1 MPKLIKNMSVHV
13 RLICVKWKHQEAK
26 EPKHMDGKFSPEEAR
41 KIAMQLTDAQAEEIA
56 AAIQLLLDASNV
68 A

>member
-1 MPKLIKNMSVHV
+1 
-13 RLICVKWKHQEAK
+13 
-26 EPKHMDGKFSPEEAR
+26 MDGKFSQEEAR

-56 AAIQLLLDASNV
+56 AAIRLLLDASNV